1 MRHVPLKPAGPLWDV
16 PLYER
21 NRWERDH
28 KGMYDRIKNMK
39 SELDLTPPWH
49 DERLMDNLKMA
60 KKWYV
65 ANNGAEI
72 ARENKLLV
80 DKLYNI
86 SKTSYLK
93 QRALRRGETVP
104 PPGVPMSTVVQEP
117 KTGGKVHDA
126 LRNRNRGTIEA
137 DNEALVGRIL
147 SVKKTIDLKSFRDD
161 FKQHLHLRELRS
173 RIPKDMRG
181 GPAKSPAAP
190 KKERQPMRSASEGG
204 TRGFLLGMEDL
215 RPVGLAA
222 SAPALPPPLPDLEGA
237 GKERSGPASAGD
249 SRGPGAVA
257 PSPMVFVRSLPARD
271 DEAALA

>member
-16 PLYER
+16 SLYER

-93 QRALRRGETVP
+93 QRALRRGEPVP

-126 LRNRNRGTIEA
+126 LRRRNRGTIEA

-147 SVKKTIDLKSFRDD
+147 SVKKTIDLKGFRDD
-161 FKQHLHLRELRS
+161 FKQHVAYSQLRS
-173 RIPKDMRG
+173 RMPKDLL
-181 GPAKSPAAP
+181 GPSKSPAAP
-190 KKERQPMRSASEGG
+190 KKERPPMRSASEG

-215 RPVGLAA
+215 RPKGLAA
-222 SAPALPPPLPDLEGA
+222 SAPQLPPA
-237 GKERSGPASAGD
+237 VPASGEKR
-249 SRGPGAVA
+249 SPRTESGGGSGIGFA

-271 DEAALA
+271 DEQIA